1 MNFHKKYLKYKEKYC
16 KLKIQLGGNKLIDV
30 IKTGNKVEIE
40 KELSNFSPEDIVKKD
55 DEGYTLL
62 DHALSTTNP
71 EIIGLLQIAYTDAIK
86 KIDNK
91 GEYKKALEL
100 GLADFENCKR
110 VFGETN
116 LYTLNS
122 MNNLV
127 IYYINNANYNKAL
140 ELGTESFEKCKS
152 VFGVDGRC
160 TLTSMSNLALVHFKN
175 RKYKDANVL
184 ETECLDRRRK
194 NLGPRDLDTLISE
207 YNLASILCWLRRCD
221 EGIELGTKCLN
232 TRKEIL
238 GENHQL
244 TLASLSNIALCNY
257 LSLSYE
263 ESIRLGEE
271 CLEKQKSTLGQMH
284 PETLKTLN
292 NLIEAYT
299 KKDKKPDP
307 ESLQKNLDL
316 TIELYNIR
324 KELHKDNDIH
334 PNILN
339 SMCNVA
345 QRYYYT
351 GNVKKAIEIANE
363 VKDKLMRKDPNYQT
377 NQYYLRYLDIIG
389 HYYYCLGQFT
399 ESNACNDEYLKI
411 LESLEKNDDTLFLMI
426 EYNKALGVAVMGNTR
441 EAIALLEETIKYT
454 VEHKIYGRTHPT
466 MLNYRLTLAKM
477 LDRINEKSKAEEIC
491 DDVKEIFKSDEKI
504 SNTYVEGL
512 ESLIYVRSIALGPE
526 HSLTLSAKENLTIIN
541 AYLA

>member
-1 MNFHKKYLKYKEKYC
+1 MDFHKKYLKYKEKYY
-16 KLKIQLGGNKLIDV
+16 KLKIQLGGNNLIEV

-40 KELSNFSPEDIVKKD
+40 KELSNTSPEDIIKKD
-55 DEGYTLL
+55 NDGLTLL
-62 DHALSTTNP
+62 DLALSTTNT
-71 EIIGLLQIAYTDAIK
+71 EIIKMIQMAYTDAIK

-100 GLADFENCKR
+100 GLADFEICKR
-110 VFGETN
+110 VFGDTN
-116 LYTLNS
+116 RLTLNS

-140 ELGTESFEKCKS
+140 ELGKECFEKCKS
-152 VFGVDGRC
+152 VFGVDDRC
-160 TLTSMSNLALVHFKN
+160 TLTSMSNLALVYFKS
-175 RKYKDANVL
+175 RKYNEANLL

-244 TLASLSNIALCNY
+244 TLASLSNIALCKY
-257 LSLSYE
+257 LSPSYE

-271 CLEKQKSTLGQMH
+271 CLEKQKSTLGPLH

-299 KKDKKPDP
+299 KKDKKPNP

-316 TIELYNIR
+316 TIELYNNI
-324 KELHKDNDIH
+324 KELFQDNDMN
-334 PNILN
+334 PKILN

-345 QRYYYT
+345 QRYYYI
-351 GNVKKAIEIANE
+351 GNVQRAIEIANE
-363 VKDKLMRKDPNYQT
+363 VKERIIRKDPNYQT
-377 NQYYLRYLDIIG
+377 NQFYLRYLEIIG
-389 HYYYCLGQFT
+389 QYYYCLGQYT
-399 ESNACNDEYLKI
+399 EASACINEMFKI
-411 LESLEKNDDTLFLMI
+411 ESLEKNDDTLLLRI
-426 EYNKALGVAVMGNTR
+426 QYNKALDLAVMGKTAD
-441 EAIALLEETIKYT
+441 AIVLVEKTIADALEK
-454 VEHKIYGRTHPT
+454 KIYKPIHPII
-466 MLNYRLTLAKM
+466 LNYRLTLAKM
-477 LDRINEKSKAEEIC
+477 LDRINEKSRATEIC
-491 DDVKEIFKSDEKI
+491 DDVKKILDSDKSI

-512 ESLIYVRSIALGPE
+512 ESLIYIRSIALGPE
-526 HSLTLSAKENLTIIN
+526 HPLTLSAKENLAIIN
-541 AYLA
+541 GYLA